1 MEKDPSANVN
11 KEEINRLL
19 NDVGINLEEV
29 ASGNV
34 GFHVGYIKNSEGEI
48 EYTKPLP
55 SVKPDGKQSLD
66 RANFISQAGPTIIRP
81 TRSRGKTDRKEKT
94 ALIITDT
101 QIPFHDPEAL
111 SIVQQIA
118 KENKPDQICIVGD
131 ILDFPTL
138 SRFMTEEP
146 HKNSLM
152 DSLDTTHQLLA
163 QLRADNPDA
172 KIELLEGNHEQRL
185 RRYIGEKACELYGI
199 RRADRPRER
208 SVLDLGFLLRL
219 DELEVNWHDGY
230 PNGRHWI
237 NDRLKV
243 VHGNTVK
250 QLGKTV
256 VNMLKNDDTSSIMG
270 HIHRFEMAQR
280 TIPGRH
286 AGRLI
291 MAASFGTLSR
301 IDGAVPSFHSSVTG
315 DGQQT
320 KHIEQWQ
327 QGAGWVT
334 YNEGDKPFD
343 IQPITINTFDNYH
356 TKFNGKTYEG

>member
-1 MEKDPSANVN
+1 MEKDPSNDQEHIN
-11 KEEINRLL
+11 KMLG
-19 NDVGINLEEV
+19 DMGIDLKNV

-34 GFHVGYIKNSEGEI
+34 GFHVGYIKNSDGEI

-55 SVKPDGKQSLD
+55 SVKPSEPNTLD
-66 RANFISQAGPTIIRP
+66 RENFISQAAPTIIRP
-81 TRSRGKTDRKEKT
+81 SRSRGKIDRKEKK

-101 QIPFHDPEAL
+101 QIPFHDPNAL
-111 SIVQQIA
+111 SIIQQIA
-118 KENKPDQICIVGD
+118 KDNKPDQICIVGD

-138 SRFMTEEP
+138 SSFMTEDP
-146 HKNSLM
+146 HKNTLVS
-152 DSLDTTHQLLA
+152 SLDTTHQLLA
-163 QLRADNPDA
+163 GLRADNPNA
-172 KIELLEGNHEQRL
+172 KIELLEGNHEYRL
-185 RRYIGEKACELYGI
+185 RRFIGDKACELYGI

-208 SVLDLGFLLRL
+208 SVLDLSFLLRL
-219 DELEVNWHDGY
+219 DELEANWHDGY
-230 PNGRHWI
+230 PNGRLWI

-243 VHGNTVK
+243 IHGNTVK

-256 VNMLKNDDTSSIMG
+256 LAALKNDDTSTIMG

-280 TIPGRH
+280 TVPGRH

-291 MAASFGTLSR
+291 MAASFGTLSS
-301 IDGAVPSFHSSVTG
+301 ITGAVPSHHSSV
-315 DGQQT
+315 DGLGRQM

-356 TKFNGKTYEG
+356 TKFNGKIYEA